1 MTRPYN
7 GHWIDSFNVSK
18 YEDNERPHSKGK
30 ILLETPNCDYLMSRE
45 QWNMFKKKVN
55 DFEL

>member
-1 MTRPYN
+1 MRKYN
-7 GHWIDSFNVSK
+7 GKWIDCFNISVCT
-18 YEDNERPHSKGK
+18 DNDRPNCKGK

>member
-18 YEDNERPHSKGK
+18 YEDNECPHSKGK
-30 ILLETPNCDYLMSRE
+30 ILLETPCIDYIITKE
-45 QWNMFKKKVN
+45 QFHKLKQKINEV
-55 DFEL
+55 